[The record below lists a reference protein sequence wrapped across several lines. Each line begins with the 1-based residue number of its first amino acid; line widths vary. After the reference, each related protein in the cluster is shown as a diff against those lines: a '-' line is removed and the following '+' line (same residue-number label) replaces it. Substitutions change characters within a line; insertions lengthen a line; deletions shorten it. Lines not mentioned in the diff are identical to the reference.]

1 MGPTEDWKDNI
12 EYMAELFPAPIEAWV
27 VSYKVLR
34 KLKNEGY
41 YFPAPIKVWVGSYQS
56 NEKWK
61 IRQRTKF
68 PTPLDAWVVS
78 YRKRYY
84 GIH

>member
-41 YFPAPIKVWVGSYQS
+41 
-56 NEKWK
+56 
-61 IRQRTKF
+61 
-68 PTPLDAWVVS
+68 
-78 YRKRYY
+78 
-84 GIH
+84 